1 MNPCALIADDEVHL
15 AQYLQDR
22 LRDLWPELE
31 ILPLAK
37 NGPEALRA
45 LEENEP
51 DIAFLDIRMPGL
63 TGLEVARRAQGA
75 AHFVFV
81 TAYDQYAVEAFEAE
95 AVDYLLKPV
104 TESRLAQCVSK
115 LQRRICGN
123 SPPASETQALL
134 ARLAQLLPELAGGKA
149 SAAGGSYLRW
159 VRAAVGQQVQ
169 LVPIDE
175 VVYFQAN
182 DKYTSV
188 MTAENELLIRT
199 PLKDLFDQLD
209 PERFWQIHRGTI
221 VNAALVLGTGRD
233 FRGRVV
239 VKLKCRTETLVVSR
253 AYLHRFRQM

>member
-15 AQYLQDR
+15 AEYLQDR
-22 LRDLWPELE
+22 LRELWPELE

-45 LEENEP
+45 LEEAEP
-51 DIAFLDIRMPGL
+51 DVAFLDIRMPGL

-95 AVDYLLKPV
+95 AADYLLKPV
-104 TESRLAQCVSK
+104 TETRLAQCVTK
-115 LQRRICGN
+115 LKRQLAG
-123 SPPASETQALL
+123 SPRQAGEAQALL
-134 ARLAQLLPELAGGKA
+134 ARLAQLLPELSGAGA
-149 SAAGGSYLRW
+149 AAGTAHLRW
-159 VRAAVGQQVQ
+159 VRAAVGQQVH

-175 VVYFQAN
+175 VVYFQST

-188 MTAENELLIRT
+188 FTADNELLIRT
-199 PLKDLFDQLD
+199 PLKELLDQLD
-209 PERFWQIHRGTI
+209 PERFWQVHRGTI
-221 VNAALVLGTGRD
+221 VNASQVIGTGRD

-239 VKLKCRTETLVVSR
+239 LKLKHRTETLVVSR
-253 AYLHRFRQM
+253 AYLHLFRQM